1 MKILVIGD
9 SCTDIFSYGNIERI
23 SPEAP
28 VPVFLPEYESENPG
42 MAANV
47 ARNISSMG
55 IDCDLITNNTIIEK
69 IRLVDSKSNQM
80 VVRVDKNDK
89 IPDDDS
95 FDFYIND
102 YSFKGYDAIVI
113 SDYNKG
119 FLSDKN
125 INKILELNENTFL
138 QTNKK
143 IGEWCESANFL
154 KINEMEYNNSKSY
167 IDKKENLKDTNL
179 IITLGNKG
187 CLYKDKIFNINNK
200 VEIRDL
206 SGAGDTFLAGL
217 VVEYL
222 KSKNIEI
229 AINFAQDMATQVV
242 QKSGVNVAGK
252 ENKKYTKIN

>member
-55 IDCDLITNNTIIEK
+55 IDCDLITNNTIIKK

-119 FLSDKN
+119 FLSDKEVE
-125 INKILELNENTFL
+125 ELNR
-138 QTNKK
+138 
-143 IGEWCESANFL
+143 
-154 KINEMEYNNSKSY
+154 NSISLRAY
-167 IDKKENLKDTNL
+167 SHE
-179 IITLGNKG
+179 
-187 CLYKDKIFNINNK
+187 
-200 VEIRDL
+200 
-206 SGAGDTFLAGL
+206 
-217 VVEYL
+217 
-222 KSKNIEI
+222 
-229 AINFAQDMATQVV
+229 
-242 QKSGVNVAGK
+242 
-252 ENKKYTKIN
+252 

>member
-9 SCTDIFSYGNIERI
+9 SCIDIFNYGNIDRI

-28 VPVFLPEYESENPG
+28 VPVFLPQFESENPG

-47 ARNISSMG
+47 ANNISSMG
-55 IDCDLITNNTIIEK
+55 IDCDLITKNTIIK
-69 IRLVDSKSNQM
+69 KTRLVDSKSNQM
-80 VVRVDKNDK
+80 IVRIDNNDNIPKNDR
-89 IPDDDS
+89 
-95 FDFYIND
+95 FDMYIND
-102 YSFKGYDAIVI
+102 CNFEGYEAIVI
-113 SDYNKG
+113 SDYDKG
-119 FLSDKN
+119 FLTEKN
-125 INKILELNENTFL
+125 INKILELNKNTFL

-143 IGEWCESANFL
+143 IGNWCENAKFL

-179 IITLGNKG
+179 IVTLGNKG
-187 CLYKDKIFNINNK
+187 CLYKDKVFNIDNK

-222 KSKNIEI
+222 KSNNIES
-229 AINFAQDMATQVV
+229 AINFAQDMAKQVV
-242 QKSGVNVAGK
+242 QKSGVNVAGT
-252 ENKKYTKIN
+252 ENKNFRKIN